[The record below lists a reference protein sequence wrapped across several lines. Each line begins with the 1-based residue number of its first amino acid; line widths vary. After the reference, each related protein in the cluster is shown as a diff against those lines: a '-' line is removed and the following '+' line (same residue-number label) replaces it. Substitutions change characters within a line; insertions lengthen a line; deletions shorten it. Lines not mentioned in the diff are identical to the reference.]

1 MTTVISLTTG
11 ADTIVTSDPA
21 GTEVNA
27 TSVTLNS
34 GDSLTGGA
42 GTDVLMLQG
51 GGWFRLDQLAHFSG
65 FEQIKVDNVTST
77 AAELFLAGDQ
87 PITVSSSGSGR
98 VEVQLSN
105 GATTI
110 NGGQSNYVV
119 VRSSNSTNWN
129 AGDVFDDVDYLTLNL
144 DSASNQTYDLTTNS
158 FTNVA
163 RLDGLGSYL
172 TLKINS
178 AVAAG
183 IASFYSNNDQ
193 IGQLVTSDASLDLSH
208 THVSGFK
215 ITSTN
220 ASGTTFDGQRYRH
233 SLSRGGRTGR

>member
-1 MTTVISLTTG
+1 M
-11 ADTIVTSDPA
+11 
-21 GTEVNA
+21 
-27 TSVTLNS
+27 
-34 GDSLTGGA
+34 
-42 GTDVLMLQG
+42 
-51 GGWFRLDQLAHFSG
+51 
-65 FEQIKVDNVTST
+65 
-77 AAELFLAGDQ
+77 
-87 PITVSSSGSGR
+87 GR

-110 NGGQSNYVV
+110 NGGRNYVV

-129 AGDVFDDVDYLTLNL
+129 AGNVFDDVDYLTLNL

-220 ASGTTFDGQRYRH
+220 ASGTTFLVNDIDTAFHVVGGPGNDTLVASGFDFAADQRNALFAASSIETIVNIDG
-233 SLSRGGRTGR
+233 